1 MSKTLSRLPYGNYKV
16 LNRDGELMFRCDDRK
31 ANWYLKRNLAKIVSN
46 NTVQLLFETKGC
58 GHVGDEFFLQEKL
71 NCCCV
76 CGSHDHLTKH
86 HVVPKGYRKFFPEEL
101 KSHSSYDVVVLCIQ
115 CHETYEEHAFQL
127 KKIVANEFGIPV
139 HGKGGKARDDK
150 LCRVRAAAYAIINHG
165 HKMPVERAEALK
177 DRLREY
183 YGHHDITQEE
193 LEESAELSYLSSN
206 DHVPHGKYVIEH
218 LDNLEE
224 FVKRW
229 RKHFIDTMDPQ
240 YLPDGWVLGRSI
252 HRDLIVP
259 RS

>member
-101 KSHSSYDVVVLCIQ
+101 KSHSSYDVVTMDID
-115 CHETYEEHAFQL
+115 CHELYEEHAANL
-127 KKIVANEFGIPV
+127 KKIIAKEFGIPV
-139 HGKGGKARDDK
+139 HGKGKTRDEK
-150 LCRVRAAAYAIINHG
+150 LCRVRAAAYALINHG
-165 HKMPVERAEALK
+165 HKMPHERAEALR
-177 DRLREY
+177 DRLREH
-183 YGHHDITQEE
+183 YGHYDIAQEE
-193 LEESAELSYLSSN
+193 LEKSADLSCLSDS
-206 DHVPHGKYVIEH
+206 DYVPHGKYVVEH
-218 LDNLEE
+218 VGDLEA

-229 RKHFIDTMDPQ
+229 RDHFVLTMKPKF
-240 YLPDGWVLGRSI
+240 LPDGWSADRSI
-252 HRDLIVP
+252 YKNNMNGQKK
-259 RS
+259 